1 MSPNPDAACAYWPNS
16 AVAIADP
23 PRMSACRAWLWLPLL
38 TVLLSGCAQRLPLP
52 SEQPG
57 LPLPLQLHIQE
68 RDGSRIQD
76 RLLVIQQEG
85 AALRWSLLSPL
96 GVPLARQ
103 LLVDGRWQADG
114 LLPPNAQARELF
126 AALLFAL
133 TPADQLDRLY
143 AAQELHVRDAERA
156 LVTSNGAHWRVRYTQ
171 PERFDLDVGATL
183 SYGVAPLAAPDGA
196 SPR

>member
-1 MSPNPDAACAYWPNS
+1 M
-16 AVAIADP
+16 AISDS
-23 PRMSACRAWLWLPLL
+23 PRMNVCRIWFWLLL
-38 TVLLSGCAQRLPLP
+38 LAVLLGGCAQRLPLP
-52 SEQPG
+52 SEQPQ

-68 RDGSRIQD
+68 RDDSRTQD

-85 AALRWSLLSPL
+85 PALRWSLLSPL

-133 TPADQLDRLY
+133 TPAEQLDSLY
-143 AAQELHVRDAERA
+143 AAQELRVRGAERELRA
-156 LVTSNGAHWRVRYTQ
+156 SNGTHWRVRYTQ
-171 PERFDLDVGATL
+171 PERFDLDVGAAL

>member
-1 MSPNPDAACAYWPNS
+1 MGNASGMR
-16 AVAIADP
+16 I
-23 PRMSACRAWLWLPLL
+23 CRAWLWLTLL
-38 TVLLSGCAQRLPLP
+38 VLLGGCAQRLPLP
-52 SEQPG
+52 SEPPR

-68 RDGSRIQD
+68 RDGVMTQD
-76 RLLVIQQEG
+76 RVLVIQQEG
-85 AALRWSLLSPL
+85 SALRWSLLSPL

-103 LLVDGRWQADG
+103 RLVDGHWQADG

-133 TPADQLDRLY
+133 TPADQLGSLY
-143 AAQELHVRDAERA
+143 ATQEVRLGEAARELRA
-156 LVTSNGAHWRVRYTQ
+156 GNGVYWQVRYLQ

-196 SPR
+196 SHR